1 MRKCE
6 GPSDPAL
13 ALVRSPQ
20 RPTGSYCSLG
30 ECRGLRRPEPRIT
43 EVKACKSARVQA
55 IQPSHSL
62 RSHQRPTGSYCSLGE
77 CSGLRRP
84 EPRITEVKACK
95 SARVQAIQPSL
106 LYARPKDRPVLTCH
120 LSDCRGLRT
129 GLNEDPVVLGCT
141 SVALRTAGRSWRS
154 SAENRWPD
162 PKRKRPPRKC
172 EAAFLFVV
180 RAYFWITRR
189 SV

>member
-1 MRKCE
+1 M
-6 GPSDPAL
+6 
-13 ALVRSPQ
+13 
-20 RPTGSYCSLG
+20 
-30 ECRGLRRPEPRIT
+30 
-43 EVKACKSARVQA
+43 KACKSARVQA

-106 LYARPKDRPVLTCH
+106 LYARPKDRAVLTCH

-172 EAAFLFVV
+172 EAAFFVLDIGEHHV
-180 RAYFWITRR
+180 QRPR
-189 SV
+189 SSSVGTGSAMLKDPGSAKAEPCGNPLPVDPSSPL